1 MDINGC
7 YKPSK
12 YGIYWWLLPTN
23 IGLENLHFEWL
34 KFLQM
39 SRIGRPALGTT
50 HSTLL

>member
-1 MDINGC
+1 MVAINHQNMEYIG
-7 YKPSK
+7 
-12 YGIYWWLLPTN
+12 GLLLPTN
-23 IGLENLHFEWL
+23 IGLENPHFEWL